1 MNNVQIF
8 LKKPL
13 QYNATYVILFL
24 ATRQNSLKLHYT
36 LKRKGNDTAKEHR

>member
-1 MNNVQIF
+1 MNNAQKYMEN
-8 LKKPL
+8 LC
-13 QYNATYVILFL
+13 NATYVILFL